1 MYISRC
7 LYHRMYIYSLWN
19 VSHSLYRLSMWNIL
33 YKLRLLLLHIEQIA
47 VKYHHGQ
54 RYNGLNVTNLKS
66 NFITLTCN
74 YDKKCA
80 NVVYSSICVPMRNL

>member
-19 VSHSLYRLSMWNIL
+19 VSHSISMWNI
-33 YKLRLLLLHIEQIA
+33 YKLRLLHIEQIA

-54 RYNGLNVTNLKS
+54 RYNGR
-66 NFITLTCN
+66 
-74 YDKKCA
+74 Y
-80 NVVYSSICVPMRNL
+80 